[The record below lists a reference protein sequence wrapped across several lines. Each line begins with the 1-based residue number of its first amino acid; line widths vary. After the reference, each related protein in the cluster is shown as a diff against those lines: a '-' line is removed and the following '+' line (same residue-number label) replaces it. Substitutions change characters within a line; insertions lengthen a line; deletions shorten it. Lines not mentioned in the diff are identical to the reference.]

1 MDDSER
7 GPSFW
12 KFNSTLVNDS
22 DYCFL
27 LVENNKN
34 WLREFEEVVDKR
46 VLWDLLKYK
55 IRQLNIK
62 YSKEKAHSRRAKV
75 MEGNTGQNCH

>member
-1 MDDSER
+1 M
-7 GPSFW
+7 
-12 KFNSTLVNDS
+12 NDS
-22 DYCFL
+22 DYRFL
-27 LVENNKN
+27 LVENIKN

-55 IRQLNIK
+55 IRQLTIK

-75 MEGNTGQNCH
+75 NVT